1 MTTPADLAERYIAMW
16 NETAA
21 GRRRALIAGLWAED
35 AIYVDPLMRDE
46 GVAGIDA
53 MVAGA
58 QQKFPGLVFSLAGR
72 AEAVADRMRLSW
84 HLGPAGGD
92 AIAGG
97 TDFASI
103 AGGRLAA
110 MTGFIDFAPAGLAG

>member
-16 NETAA
+16 NETDA
-21 GRRRALIAGLWAED
+21 GRRRALIAGLWAAD
-35 AIYVDPLMRDE
+35 ATYVDPLMRGE

-58 QQKFPGLVFSLAGR
+58 QQNFPGLVFSLAGK

-84 HLGPAGGD
+84 QLGPGIGR
-92 AIAGG
+92 
-97 TDFASI
+97 AS
-103 AGGRLAA
+103 GRERGCPL
-110 MTGFIDFAPAGLAG
+110 G

>member
-1 MTTPADLAERYIAMW
+1 MW
-16 NETAA
+16 NETDA
-21 GRRRALIAGLWAED
+21 GRRRALIAGLWAAD
-35 AIYVDPLMRDE
+35 ATYVDPLMRGE

-58 QQKFPGLVFSLAGR
+58 QQNFPGLVFSLAGK

-84 HLGPAGGD
+84 HLGPVGGE

-103 AGGRLAA
+103 AGGRFAA
-110 MTGFIDFAPAGLAG
+110 MTGFIDFAPAGLAGQRDRKITRLNFSH

>member
-1 MTTPADLAERYIAMW
+1 MTTPADLADRYIAMW
-16 NETAA
+16 NETDA
-21 GRRRALIAGLWAED
+21 GRRRMLIANLWAAD
-35 AIYVDPLMRDE
+35 ATYVDPLMRGE

-58 QQKFPGLVFSLAGR
+58 QQRFPGLIFSLAGK
-72 AEAVADRMRLSW
+72 AEAVADTLRLSW

-97 TDFASI
+97 TDFATV